1 MLYNTNQ
8 TVNTLT
14 EYYSDN
20 ESGYESIIQIMK
32 ADMAVISQSE

>member
-20 ESGYESIIQIMK
+20 ESGSIIQIMK
-32 ADMAVISQSE
+32 ADMAVIFQ

>member
-20 ESGYESIIQIMK
+20 ESGK
-32 ADMAVISQSE
+32 ADMAVIFQ